1 MAQSND
7 SQHSGEE
14 NTNDLTPVEIHNTK
28 SSSHTQHSDNSHDLP
43 ANLTYDVNTDLAHT
57 TTATLTASDGEPIA
71 NTTTLSLPK
80 GERRGMLASL
90 VIPRERFDA
99 RTHSPAMKNYIVFV
113 IALAAMTAPMGS
125 SIFLPAMTDVAK
137 DLNTTSDIVNV
148 SFGIYMLA
156 LGIFPLWWSSISEIY
171 GRRTVYLVSFTMFVG
186 FTIGCALS
194 PNVAGLM
201 VFRILS
207 GGAAASVQAVGAGTI
222 SDIYITTE
230 RGRAMGYYYLG
241 PLCGPLLAPILGG
254 LITTKWGWRGTQWFL
269 VIVGGVCLLLIAF
282 GLPETLRSASLISRS
297 REASQRSQLSPETN
311 KNEKR
316 EESSKDS
323 KRPVAEGPRTAEGA
337 VFEKHEESQGERDPN
352 ENTGCSDDTVS
363 QADVMMP
370 VVSRFSSRQEPDPDV
385 EANLERVK
393 TTASEKALRSKEEQD
408 PGSVLNQIWVVFIR
422 PFKTLKFFTFPPVA
436 LSIIFSSYCFCCLYF
451 LNIGIESLYSH
462 SPYNF
467 SSIIVGLLFI
477 PNSVGYFLSSI
488 FNGYWSDR
496 ILKRSIRKNGVE
508 VPEAR
513 IAENVYLSSVLYPAS
528 LLIFG
533 WTANYKVFWLCPL
546 IGTFIYGVAS
556 MIIFGNTMTYLVD
569 TLPGR
574 GSSGVALNNLVR
586 MCLAAIATFVAGPLE
601 RAMGFGWL
609 YTMLAIGAI
618 LVTSCIVAIKK
629 WGSHWRNNFDM
640 EKIFS

>member
-14 NTNDLTPVEIHNTK
+14 NSHDLTPVEVHNTK
-28 SSSHTQHSDNSHDLP
+28 SSSHTENSDDSNDVP
-43 ANLTYDVNTDLAHT
+43 ANLTYDANTNIAHT
-57 TTATLTASDGEPIA
+57 TTATLTASDGEPIT

-80 GERRGMLASL
+80 GERRGLLATL

-137 DLNTTSDIVNV
+137 DLDTTSDVVNV

-186 FTIGCALS
+186 FTIGCALCQ
-194 PNVAGLM
+194 NVAGLM

-222 SDIYITTE
+222 SDIYISTE

-282 GLPETLRSASLISRS
+282 GLPETLRSASLISRA
-297 REASQRSQLSPETN
+297 REASQRNQHSSATN
-311 KNEKR
+311 KHENR
-316 EESSKDS
+316 EQIREQSSKYTEQSADY
-323 KRPVAEGPRTAEGA
+323 GPQT
-337 VFEKHEESQGERDPN
+337 EKYEQSQGERDPN
-352 ENTGCSDDTVS
+352 ENTGCSDDAVS

-370 VVSRFSSRQEPDPDV
+370 VVSLSSRQEPDQDV

-393 TTASEKALRSKEEQD
+393 TSASEKALRSREEQD
-408 PGSVLNQIWVVFIR
+408 PGSVLNQIWVVFLR
-422 PFKTLKFFTFPPVA
+422 PFKTLKFFSFPPVA
-436 LSIIFSSYCFCCLYF
+436 LSIIFSAYCFCCLYF
-451 LNIGIESLYSH
+451 LNIGIESLYSN

-546 IGTFIYGVAS
+546 IGTFLYGVAS

-609 YTMLAIGAI
+609 YTMLAIGGV
-618 LVTSCIVAIKK
+618 LVTSCIFGIKK